1 MTTKSLTE
9 QSYLLG
15 LSLIPGLGNVRIKL
29 LLDHL
34 GSPRQIWEMTDTQLR
49 SLKLPSGVQ
58 ESFIEN
64 RKKIDLAREMSLVIT
79 SNAFLITLLDAAY
92 PKLLREIYDAPA
104 VLYVRGKISPTSPKI
119 GVVGTRLM
127 TTYGHQLTQNLT
139 QGLAAAGVTIVS
151 GLARGV
157 DSLAHR
163 TTLTSGGETIA
174 VLGSG
179 LNKIYPPENKHL
191 AEEIAELGAVISEY
205 PLDLEASRGTF
216 PARNRIISGLS
227 LGVLVTEAGEDSGS
241 LITANQALEQ
251 GRHVFSVPGPVNSR
265 QSVGTNSL
273 LKIGATLVTSAQ
285 DILDELNMEGVVAT
299 EMVEIKG
306 ANKVEEVLLS
316 TLTSQ
321 PTHID
326 DLSKAT
332 KMPPGELGGALT
344 VMVISGKIS
353 DLGGGYFARKG

>member
-1 MTTKSLTE
+1 MTTEQLTD

-29 LLDHL
+29 LLEHL
-34 GSPRQIWEMTDTQLR
+34 GSPSLIWKMTDTQIR
-49 SLKLPSGVQ
+49 SVKLPSGVQ
-58 ESFIEN
+58 ESFMEN

-79 SNAFLITLLDAAY
+79 SNASLITLLDENY
-92 PKLLREIYDAPA
+92 PHLLREVYDAPA
-104 VLYVRGKISPTSPKI
+104 VLYVRGKLNPTSPKI

-139 QGLAAAGVTIVS
+139 QDLVGAGLTIVS

-163 TTLTSGGETIA
+163 TTLSSGGETVA

-251 GRHVFSVPGPVNSR
+251 GRQVFSVPGPVNSR

-306 ANKVEEVLLS
+306 ANQVEDVLLRAL
-316 TLTSQ
+316 TLE

-326 DLSKAT
+326 DLTKAT
-332 KMPPGELGGALT
+332 KIPPGELGGALT

-353 DLGGGYFARKG
+353 DLGGGFFVRKG